1 MRALKTLAAA
11 ALAGA
16 MALAAP
22 ALAQEEAPKPPPQ
35 NWSFSGI
42 FGGLDLAAAQR
53 GFQVYSE
60 VCSNC
65 HSMNLLHY
73 RDLEGIGLTP
83 DQIRAVAA
91 AVQVPDGVDDSGNPK
106 TGPGTPAS
114 TFKAPFPNEQAARA
128 AMNGALPPDLSV
140 IVNAREGHADYVY
153 AILTGFRDA
162 PPGFKMMNGMNY
174 NEYFP
179 GHQIA
184 LPQPLHDGQV
194 TFADGSPNRIEDEA
208 HDVVTFLY
216 WAANPEAIE
225 RKQIG
230 VRVVLFLIFMTGITY
245 AVKRKVWADVH

>member
-1 MRALKTLAAA
+1 MIRSIKQLIAAVVLGA
-11 ALAGA
+11 AV
-16 MALAAP
+16 AAP
-22 ALAQEEAPKPPPQ
+22 AWAQDEVPPLPRET
-35 NWSFSGI
+35 WSFSGL

-73 RDLEGIGLTP
+73 RDLVGIGLTA
-83 DQIRAVAA
+83 DQIKAVAA
-91 AVQVPDGVDDSGNPK
+91 RVTVPLGVDDQGNPK
-106 TGPGTPAS
+106 TGPATPAS
-114 TFKAPFPNEQAARA
+114 QFRAPFPNEQAARA

-140 IVNAREGHADYVY
+140 IVNAREGGANYVY
-153 AILTGFRDA
+153 AILTGFRD
-162 PPGFKMMNGMNY
+162 PPSGFTMMPGMNY
-174 NEYFP
+174 NEYFA

-184 LPQPLHDGQV
+184 MPQPLHDGQV

-208 HDVVTFLY
+208 RDVVTFLY
-216 WAANPEAIE
+216 WAANPDAIE

-245 AVKRKVWADVH
+245 AVKRQLWEDVH